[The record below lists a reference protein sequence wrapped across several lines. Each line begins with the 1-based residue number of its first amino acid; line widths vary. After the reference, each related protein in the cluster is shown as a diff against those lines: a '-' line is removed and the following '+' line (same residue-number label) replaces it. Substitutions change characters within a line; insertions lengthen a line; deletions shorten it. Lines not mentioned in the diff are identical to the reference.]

1 MKKAGEERER
11 EIRKKLFL
19 KFCNQHS
26 WQISNL
32 FFLLS
37 KIKGLLK
44 VTVGLGKKLKFKKET
59 LKIKIQFKK
68 MVLPEALLKLP
79 FKFSAYRGK

>member
-1 MKKAGEERER
+1 MKKAGEGRER

-26 WQISNL
+26 WQISNFFF
-32 FFLLS
+32 FFLV
-37 KIKGLLK
+37 KGLLK

-68 MVLPEALLKLP
+68 RVLPEALLKLP
-79 FKFSAYRGK
+79 FKFSAYRDK